1 MFVAAERLHDVSVYV
16 MTHQPSV
23 HFPPS
28 ASMLCQKLSG
38 LFPSGETRQIV
49 CSPGLIGRYVYIAL
63 PGSGQILTLCEVEVY
78 GLPGK
83 AIMGQQR
90 AGLLIVIILVE
101 IIPCPTPNENF
112 VLNLYSI

>member
-1 MFVAAERLHDVSVYV
+1 MV
-16 MTHQPSV
+16 
-23 HFPPS
+23 
-28 ASMLCQKLSG
+28 
-38 LFPSGETRQIV
+38 V
-49 CSPGLIGRYVYIAL
+49 CRPGLIGRYVYIAL
-63 PGSGQILTLCEVEVY
+63 SGSNQILTLCEVEVY

-101 IIPCPTPNENF
+101 IIPCPTPNESF